1 MPRHTPAAGHALRR
15 LTLGSGPLKRTS
27 DRLEALARILLGFVL
42 LLAIAVAL
50 AVATATY
57 TQRRSEAT
65 AQAAD
70 RQRVM
75 AELLEDASAPAPASG
90 DVAYMRQASVVWT
103 APSGDEHQEVITV
116 FPGARAGSTLFIWVD
131 RSGDRTSP
139 PMGGADVAAPAVGQ
153 ALLTYLGISVVAV
166 GAYRSFRSLLERS
179 RARRWGTEWEAV
191 EPVWTGRGG

>member
-75 AELLEDASAPAPASG
+75 AELLEDASAPASG
-90 DVAYMRQASVVWT
+90 DVAYVRQASAVWT
-103 APSGDEHQEVITV
+103 APSGNEHQEVITV
-116 FPGARAGSTLFIWVD
+116 SPGARAGSTLFIWVD

-139 PMGGADVAAPAVGQ
+139 PMGDGDVAAPAVGH

-166 GAYRSFRSLLERS
+166 GAYRFFRSLLERS

-191 EPVWTGRGG
+191 EPVWTARGG

>member
-75 AELLEDASAPAPASG
+75 AELLEDASAPASG
-90 DVAYMRQASVVWT
+90 DVAYVRQASAVWT
-103 APSGDEHQEVITV
+103 APSGNEHQEVITV
-116 FPGARAGSTLFIWVD
+116 SPGARAGSTLFIWVD

-139 PMGGADVAAPAVGQ
+139 PMGDGDVAASAVGH

-166 GAYRSFRSLLERS
+166 GAYRFFRSLLERS

>member
-15 LTLGSGPLKRTS
+15 FTLGSGPLTRTS

-50 AVATATY
+50 AVATARY
-57 TQRRSEAT
+57 TQRRSEAA

-75 AELLEDASAPAPASG
+75 AELLEDASAPASG
-90 DVAYMRQASVVWT
+90 DVAYARQAAAVWT

-116 FPGARAGSTLFIWVD
+116 SPGAKAGSTVFIWVD
-131 RSGDRTSP
+131 RGGDRTSP
-139 PMGGADVAAPAVGQ
+139 PTGDGDVAASAVGH

-166 GAYRSFRSLLERS
+166 GAYRFFRSLLDRG
-179 RARRWGTEWEAV
+179 RARRWAAEWDSV
-191 EPVWTGRGG
+191 EPVWTGRVP

>member
-27 DRLEALARILLGFVL
+27 DRLEAFARILLGFVL

-75 AELLEDASAPAPASG
+75 AELLEDASAPASG
-90 DVAYMRQASVVWT
+90 DVAYVRQASAVWT

-116 FPGARAGSTLFIWVD
+116 SPGARAGSTLFIWVD

-139 PMGGADVAAPAVGQ
+139 PMGDGDVAAPAVGH

-166 GAYRSFRSLLERS
+166 GAYRFFRSLLERS

-191 EPVWTGRGG
+191 EPVWTARGG